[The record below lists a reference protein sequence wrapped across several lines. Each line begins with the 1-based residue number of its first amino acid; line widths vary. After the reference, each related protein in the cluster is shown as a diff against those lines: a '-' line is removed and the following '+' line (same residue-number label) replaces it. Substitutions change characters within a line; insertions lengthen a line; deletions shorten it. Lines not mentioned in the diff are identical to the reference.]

1 MEVLIGE
8 KGTGKTRRL
17 IELAFQKGAVLAV
30 ANERQRSHIWIKSRE
45 LGIPIDVI
53 VYEDVEEVSTT
64 KKNIYIDEME
74 NFVLQMMP
82 FVSGFS
88 ITEEKK

>member
-17 IELAFQKGAVLAV
+17 IELAYENKGILAV
-30 ANERQRSHIWIKSRE
+30 RTERERAHIWMKSRE

-53 VYEDVEEVSTT
+53 VYEDVEKVSTT

>member
-30 ANERQRSHIWIKSRE
+30 ANERQRSHIWRKSRE
-45 LGIPIDVI
+45 LGIPIDVV
-53 VYEDVEEVSTT
+53 VYEDVEKVSTT

-74 NFVLQMMP
+74 NFVFQTMP